1 MGTLPGQFFS
11 DKRSYTSLIET
22 DLDTGISTEIPLIKE
37 TNVDEILTKSKSM
50 TNLNTATSFKTYDI
64 YNDDVRYKSSE
75 MISNNSSHSSE
86 RDALHDIPVENK
98 MTEKCR
104 SAHELRISN
113 SLNKLSLPPWFRA
126 TETPA
131 AKPVQLVNTKIPP
144 RIPFELPPSNE
155 KSKPRPK
162 LEILPS
168 KPIIINHR
176 VSRSVSKSP
185 SSSTCSTPVS
195 GPPSF
200 ELPSNKLR
208 QNRET
213 SLSPI
218 PIKSPDEVPPLPPR
232 DYNKKETARDSY
244 LKLKAKANPESWEP
258 LSVLR
263 APTKS
268 SVSDVSYKPYDVTH
282 ASHHDQSRPSQVSD
296 EYELNTHGPQ
306 RQEEIYVSQKYI
318 SISNSE
324 NWSIM
329 SEPHAPKLPPRNYL
343 GESSD
348 SGVASLEHTQRYD
361 SPVKTQE
368 NAVFTPGR
376 TVTSLVRNLKID
388 TSQVSPLHDSGIDCG
403 SPDAAYKKMMTTL
416 ESERR
421 DIENKATEISSP
433 YTSNAVTMKS
443 SNEEEEISQNKN
455 SFPVLSLTSSPGTKR
470 RSFRSVDS
478 VRSVKEPEPTNV
490 TMTLT
495 RQSFKTESRNE
506 ATILDT
512 NRKESHSLDE
522 VLGGLLAIPP
532 PPGHPDDDDDDDD
545 FRDGSDAEETPKE
558 RNFKILKQ
566 ASTPKSSQVSL
577 KQDSK
582 NDQPETEIDE
592 EAVIIQCRNTKC
604 GKSTKLSEAR
614 KSFKTC
620 HNCFTYYCSRDCR
633 KEHWERHKRK
643 CLFSRINSG
652 CKHIT
657 KKVQNSDTIAEE
669 VI

>member
-1 MGTLPGQFFS
+1 MQRLQDQEPENKDSPKKPYQSVLLTPINKVEKKEKPSEAISPPPMSPNDQVSETKKFFFKDAKPANLDKNEIPVAIPNTRPTRIDIEFDKRTKEWRTRTPSPKSNVVMVDIDIDGSRKSRSRSVEDLKQKLNRTQLKAPSNDHIEKQWEGVSYKLSRSQERVGGYRSRGDSFSSDVSQSYSSGMRRSTSMGTLPGQFFS

-50 TNLNTATSFKTYDI
+50 TNLNTATSFKTYNI

-86 RDALHDIPVENK
+86 RDALNDIPVENK

-213 SLSPI
+213 SLSPML
-218 PIKSPDEVPPLPPR
+218 IKSPDEVPPLPPR
-232 DYNKKETARDSY
+232 NYNKKETARDSY

-263 APTKS
+263 SP
-268 SVSDVSYKPYDVTH
+268 DVSSKPYDVMH
-282 ASHHDQSRPSQVSD
+282 ASPHYQSRPTQSSEED
-296 EYELNTHGPQ
+296 EVKTHRPQ

-324 NWSIM
+324 NSSVM

-348 SGVASLEHTQRYD
+348 SGVALIGAHSEIRQSRIKLRRA
-361 SPVKTQE
+361 S
-368 NAVFTPGR
+368 VFTPGR

-388 TSQVSPLHDSGIDCG
+388 TSQVSPLHDSGIDSG
-403 SPDAAYKKMMTTL
+403 SPDAAYKRMMTTL
-416 ESERR
+416 ESERQN
-421 DIENKATEISSP
+421 IENKAAEISSP
-433 YTSNAVTMKS
+433 YT
-443 SNEEEEISQNKN
+443 
-455 SFPVLSLTSSPGTKR
+455 G
-470 RSFRSVDS
+470 
-478 VRSVKEPEPTNV
+478 NV
-490 TMTLT
+490 GDGKK
-495 RQSFKTESRNE
+495 FK
-506 ATILDT
+506 
-512 NRKESHSLDE
+512 
-522 VLGGLLAIPP
+522 
-532 PPGHPDDDDDDDD
+532 
-545 FRDGSDAEETPKE
+545 
-558 RNFKILKQ
+558 
-566 ASTPKSSQVSL
+566 
-577 KQDSK
+577 
-582 NDQPETEIDE
+582 
-592 EAVIIQCRNTKC
+592 
-604 GKSTKLSEAR
+604 
-614 KSFKTC
+614 
-620 HNCFTYYCSRDCR
+620 
-633 KEHWERHKRK
+633 
-643 CLFSRINSG
+643 
-652 CKHIT
+652 
-657 KKVQNSDTIAEE
+657 
-669 VI
+669 